1 MKNEQKEKGQLMEID
16 GHKIRLCYS
25 QEQNPAAV
33 QGMKRVL
40 ENQVNAHFSCKT
52 AKAKNKTPGT
62 GRRTGRKAG
71 VFSAAA

>member
-1 MKNEQKEKGQLMEID
+1 MKKEQRENGQLMEID

-40 ENQVNAHFSCKT
+40 ENQVNVHLSCKT
-52 AKAKNKTPGT
+52 AKTKK
-62 GRRTGRKAG
+62 
-71 VFSAAA
+71 

>member
-1 MKNEQKEKGQLMEID
+1 MKKEQKENGQLMEID

-40 ENQVNAHFSCKT
+40 ENQVNAHLSCKT
-52 AKAKNKTPGT
+52 AKAKNKTLGT

-71 VFSAAA
+71 ELDAR

>member
-16 GHKIRLCYS
+16 GHKIRLCYN

-40 ENQVNAHFSCKT
+40 ENQVNAHLNCKT
-52 AKAKNKTPGT
+52 AKTKNKTPGE
-62 GRRTGRKAG
+62 GRRTGRKARELD
-71 VFSAAA
+71 AR

>member
-1 MKNEQKEKGQLMEID
+1 MKKEQRENCQLMEID

-40 ENQVNAHFSCKT
+40 ENQVNAHLNCKT

-71 VFSAAA
+71 ELDAR

>member
-1 MKNEQKEKGQLMEID
+1 MKKEQRENGQLMEID

-40 ENQVNAHFSCKT
+40 ENQVNAHLSCKA
-52 AKAKNKTPGT
+52 AKAKNKTEP
-62 GRRTGRKAG
+62 
-71 VFSAAA
+71 

>member
-40 ENQVNAHFSCKT
+40 ENQVNARFSCKT

-62 GRRTGRKAG
+62 GRRTGRKARELD
-71 VFSAAA
+71 AR

>member
-1 MKNEQKEKGQLMEID
+1 MKNEQKETGQLMEID

-40 ENQVNAHFSCKT
+40 ENQVNAHLSCKT
-52 AKAKNKTPGT
+52 AKTKNKTPGT
-62 GRRTGRKAG
+62 GRRTGRKARELD
-71 VFSAAA
+71 AR